1 MGAGV
6 NHIDYSRYTVLAVD
20 DERDNLDVIRYAFK
34 RSHPLLFAQS
44 GSEAMSLL
52 EKHQVAAI
60 VSDQR
65 MPAMTG
71 LELLGQARK
80 MRPDAVGVLL
90 TAYGDVPMLAQAI
103 NSGLV
108 YRYVQKPFEAADLGS
123 AIRQAVE
130 KHHLMIENRRLVDA
144 LARQNEYF
152 NREERAT
159 WNDGEI
165 VGQSPPLEA
174 ALELVRKVAPTPATV
189 LLRGESGTGKEL
201 IARMIHSL
209 SPRAGK
215 AFVRVNC
222 AALASSVLES
232 ELFGHERGSFTG
244 AVALRRGRFELA
256 HEGTLFLD
264 EVGDMSSELQVKL
277 LRVLQERE
285 FERVGGA
292 ETLKVDVRV
301 ISATNRDLEAAMA
314 AEAFRED
321 LFYRLN
327 VFPIRVPSLRER
339 PGDIEGL
346 AGHFLARFV
355 AAFGRSI
362 TGLQDAAVEKL
373 CAYEW
378 PGNVRELENVIERA
392 VILSRGPEIDAD
404 DLDFGQRPL
413 PEREPPRLLD
423 PALAEMERK
432 RLEDA
437 MEKHHGHKSDVA
449 RELGIN
455 RSTLYYRLRKHGIA

>member
-1 MGAGV
+1 MGE
-6 NHIDYSRYTVLAVD
+6 NEIDYSRYTVLEVD
-20 DERDNLDVIRYAFK
+20 DEPDNLNVIRYAFK
-34 RSHPLLFAQS
+34 KSHPLLFAQS
-44 GSEAMSLL
+44 GSEAMQLL
-52 EKHQVAAI
+52 EKHPVAAI

-71 LELLGQARK
+71 LELLGKARK

-130 KHHLMIENRRLVDA
+130 KHHLVVENRRLVDS
-144 LARQNEYF
+144 LARQNEYLK
-152 NREERAT
+152 REEKAA
-159 WNDGEI
+159 WNGCEI
-165 VGQSPPLEA
+165 VGQAPPLAA
-174 ALELVRKVAPTPATV
+174 ALELVRRVALTPATV

-201 IARMIHSL
+201 IARMIHSW
-209 SPRAGK
+209 SPRAERS
-215 AFVRVNC
+215 FVRVSC

-244 AVALRRGRFELA
+244 AVSRRSGRFELA

-264 EVGDMSSELQVKL
+264 EVGDMSSEIQVKL

-285 FERVGGA
+285 FERVGGT
-292 ETLKVDVRV
+292 ETIKVDVRV
-301 ISATNRDLEAAMA
+301 ISATNRDLEAAMSA
-314 AEAFRED
+314 GTFRED

-339 PGDIEGL
+339 PEDIEGL
-346 AGHFLARFV
+346 AGHFLARFA
-355 AAFGRSI
+355 AAFGRNI
-362 TGLQDAAVEKL
+362 TGLRDDAVEKL
-373 CAYEW
+373 CKYQW

-392 VILSRGPEIDAD
+392 VILARGPEICAD
-404 DLDFGQRPL
+404 DLDFGLRPV

-423 PALAEMERK
+423 HELAETERK
-432 RLEDA
+432 RLVEA
-437 MEKHHGHKSDVA
+437 MEKHHGHKADVA

-455 RSTLYYRLRKHGIA
+455 RSTLYYRLGKYGIS

>member
-1 MGAGV
+1 MSG
-6 NHIDYSRYTVLAVD
+6 NDINYSQYPVMAVD

-34 RSHPLLFAQS
+34 QSHPLLFAES
-44 GSEAMSLL
+44 GAEAMATL
-52 EKHQVAAI
+52 EKHPVAAI

-65 MPAMTG
+65 MPAMSG
-71 LELLGQARK
+71 LELLAQARK
-80 MRPDAVGVLL
+80 LRPDAVGVLL
-90 TAYGDVPMLAQAI
+90 TAYGDVPMLAEAI

-108 YRYVQKPFEAADLGS
+108 YRYVQKPFDASDLGS
-123 AIRQAVE
+123 AIKQAVE
-130 KHHLMIENRRLVDA
+130 KHHLVIENRRLVDR
-144 LARQNEYF
+144 LARHNEYLK
-152 NREERAT
+152 REEHVS
-159 WNDGEI
+159 WNGAEI
-165 VGQSPPLEA
+165 VGQAPPLAA
-174 ALELVRKVAPTPATV
+174 ALELVRRVAPTTATV

-201 IARMIHSL
+201 IARMIHS
-209 SPRAGK
+209 SSARTNRP
-215 AFVRVNC
+215 FVRVNC

-244 AVALRRGRFELA
+244 AVARRSGRFELA

-292 ETLKVDVRV
+292 ETLRVDVRV

-314 AEAFRED
+314 AGTFRED

-327 VFPIRVPSLRER
+327 VFPIRVPPLRER

-362 TGLQDAAVEKL
+362 TGLRDDAVEKL

-392 VILSRGPEIDAD
+392 VILARGMEISGD
-404 DLDFGQRPL
+404 DLDFGVRPL
-413 PEREPPRLLD
+413 PDREPPRVLD
-423 PALAEMERK
+423 HALAEMERK
-432 RLEDA
+432 SLVDA
-437 MEKHHGHKSDVA
+437 LGRHHGHKADVA
-449 RELGIN
+449 RDLGIN
-455 RSTLYYRLRKHGIA
+455 RSTLYYRLRKYGIQ